1 MATYGGMSKK
11 PVTVSTS
18 TFIFKV
24 QRPGIEPII
33 YRDLF
38 LFRTLAS
45 FLNGINIQKLGCN
58 AELIVDEFGEKL
70 LEELDYTLLLIASV
84 GCAVYIPQVHLWD
97 KTTGKLANLETSF
110 SFVVDYYSAGF
121 EIHIDGLSF
130 FIIPFDADPSIP
142 KNSSGGYLGLFS
154 PETTFNAYKSQIVAT
169 ALEMNG
175 IPNLIR
181 YYADVK
187 ELSVVVGYFNTQPAT
202 IVRVLQSIDL
212 RAVLPE
218 SVRIG
223 FSGATGDKV
232 ETHDI
237 LSWSFNS
244 RI

>member
-1 MATYGGMSKK
+1 M
-11 PVTVSTS
+11 
-18 TFIFKV
+18 
-24 QRPGIEPII
+24 
-33 YRDLF
+33 
-38 LFRTLAS
+38 
-45 FLNGINIQKLGCN
+45 
-58 AELIVDEFGEKL
+58 
-70 LEELDYTLLLIASV
+70 
-84 GCAVYIPQVHLWD
+84 HLWD

-142 KNSSGGYLGLFS
+142 KNSSGIPWTIQPRNHFQRIQKPNRGYSFGNEWDPKPVPVALQIGIDINTLES
-154 PETTFNAYKSQIVAT
+154 VETVGWPINYVPHGSVGQAS
-169 ALEMNG
+169 
-175 IPNLIR
+175 IR

>member
-1 MATYGGMSKK
+1 VALHIGIDINTLES
-11 PVTVSTS
+11 VETV
-18 TFIFKV
+18 
-24 QRPGIEPII
+24 GWPIN
-33 YRDLF
+33 YVPH
-38 LFRTLAS
+38 
-45 FLNGINIQKLGCN
+45 G
-58 AELIVDEFGEKL
+58 
-70 LEELDYTLLLIASV
+70 SV
-84 GCAVYIPQVHLWD
+84 GQA
-97 KTTGKLANLETSF
+97 S
-110 SFVVDYYSAGF
+110 
-121 EIHIDGLSF
+121 
-130 FIIPFDADPSIP
+130 
-142 KNSSGGYLGLFS
+142 
-154 PETTFNAYKSQIVAT
+154 
-169 ALEMNG
+169 
-175 IPNLIR
+175 IR

>member
-1 MATYGGMSKK
+1 MAKTQNSFHILMVSLCFVLLINNVKSDSLSLRFPNFAPRQNSNIGFLGDERPLDGAIQLRRRDNNGPYNFGNEWDPK
-11 PVTVSTS
+11 PVPVAPHIGIDINTLESVETV
-18 TFIFKV
+18 
-24 QRPGIEPII
+24 GWPIN
-33 YRDLF
+33 YVPH
-38 LFRTLAS
+38 
-45 FLNGINIQKLGCN
+45 G
-58 AELIVDEFGEKL
+58 
-70 LEELDYTLLLIASV
+70 SV
-84 GCAVYIPQVHLWD
+84 GQA
-97 KTTGKLANLETSF
+97 S
-110 SFVVDYYSAGF
+110 
-121 EIHIDGLSF
+121 
-130 FIIPFDADPSIP
+130 
-142 KNSSGGYLGLFS
+142 
-154 PETTFNAYKSQIVAT
+154 
-169 ALEMNG
+169 
-175 IPNLIR
+175 IR

>member
-1 MATYGGMSKK
+1 MAKTQNSFHILM
-11 PVTVSTS
+11 VSLC
-18 TFIFKV
+18 FV
-24 QRPGIEPII
+24 
-33 YRDLF
+33 
-38 LFRTLAS
+38 
-45 FLNGINIQKLGCN
+45 
-58 AELIVDEFGEKL
+58 
-70 LEELDYTLLLIASV
+70 LLINNVKSDSLSLRFPNFAPRQNSNIGFLGDERPLDGAIQLRRRDNNVPSV

>member
-1 MATYGGMSKK
+1 MAKTQNSFHILM
-11 PVTVSTS
+11 VSLC
-18 TFIFKV
+18 FV
-24 QRPGIEPII
+24 
-33 YRDLF
+33 
-38 LFRTLAS
+38 
-45 FLNGINIQKLGCN
+45 
-58 AELIVDEFGEKL
+58 
-70 LEELDYTLLLIASV
+70 LLINNVKSDSLSLRFPNFAPRQNSNI
-84 GCAVYIPQVHLWD
+84 GFLGDERPLDVYIPQVHLWD

-121 EIHIDGLSF
+121 EIHPRNHFQRIQKPNRGYSFGNEWDPKPVPVAPHIGIDINTLESV
-130 FIIPFDADPSIP
+130 
-142 KNSSGGYLGLFS
+142 
-154 PETTFNAYKSQIVAT
+154 ETVGWPINYVPHGSVGQAS
-169 ALEMNG
+169 
-175 IPNLIR
+175 IR